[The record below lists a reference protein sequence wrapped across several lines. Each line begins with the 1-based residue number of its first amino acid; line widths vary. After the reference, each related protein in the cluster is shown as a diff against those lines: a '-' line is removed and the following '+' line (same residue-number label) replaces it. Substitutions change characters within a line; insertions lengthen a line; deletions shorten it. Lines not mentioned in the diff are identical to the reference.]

1 MTRTKTHLPK
11 SAKTFLATREG
22 RWCLSDVRCFHR
34 WMAARDLVLADLTG
48 AHVDGFFA
56 HEQQKGLAPSTQ
68 HVRRCQVHKYLYW
81 LSVNGH
87 LRFVVEP
94 PRLRHMRAPLPEVA
108 KRFLARR
115 GHRQHS
121 PAVRNFHDW
130 LHRNR
135 IDLGELTQAHI
146 ETFLRRPIAR
156 DITTPTRKALLKMI
170 APYLLWL
177 NEHGHVRFR
186 IAMTAR
192 KPFPLPVSARDFIDS
207 LRPVLKPTTCAGYLH
222 DLRDFHAWLAASQ
235 LDITRFDRAAAE
247 RWLKSLA
254 DRGLA
259 PCTRNGRIFHV
270 RSYLYRL
277 DEQKA
282 IHADP
287 DDLLRVTDLTKLPA
301 YLPRPFPPEADQELQ
316 KRFLAAGTV
325 YGQALFL
332 MRRSG
337 VRIDELV
344 RLETNCLERD
354 LNDNVF
360 LKVPLGKL
368 DNERL
373 VPLDPQARDVLKT
386 LYELC
391 PHDAELLI
399 SPQLSRDKLKYRLYK
414 TLKEA
419 AAGLDIPGPVVSHR
433 LRHTYATELLNAG
446 LSLVTIMKLLGHR
459 SFRMTM
465 RYAAIA
471 QKTIVEDYN
480 AALGHIAR
488 KYDTQATD
496 PHSSADLNLQRQTID
511 LISSLRKTADSRP
524 EVKPRIDAL
533 IKRLYKISDDITALI
548 QHPQPV

>member
-1 MTRTKTHLPK
+1 MPRTKTYLPRP
-11 SAKTFLATREG
+11 AKTFLATREG
-22 RWCLSDVRCFHR
+22 RWCLPDVRRFHR
-34 WMAARDLVLADLTG
+34 WMGEKSLVLADLTG
-48 AHVDGFFA
+48 AHVDSFFA
-56 HEQQKGLAPSTQ
+56 HEQQKGLAPSTR
-68 HVRRCQVHKYLYW
+68 HARRCRVHKYLYW

-94 PRLRHMRAPLPEVA
+94 PRLRHMRAPLPKVA

-121 PAVRNFHDW
+121 PTVRNFHDW

-135 IDLGELTQAHI
+135 IDLGDLTPAHI
-146 ETFLRRPIAR
+146 EAFLRRPISKDLAMPAR
-156 DITTPTRKALLKMI
+156 KGLLKKI

-177 NEHGHVRFR
+177 NERGHVRFR
-186 IAMTAR
+186 LSITA
-192 KPFPLPVSARDFIDS
+192 KKTFPLPASARDFIDS
-207 LRPVLKPTTCAGYLH
+207 LRPVLKPATCAGYVH
-222 DLRDFHAWLAASQ
+222 DLRDFHAWLAAIG
-235 LDITRFDRAAAE
+235 LDLTRFDRPAAE

-259 PCTRNGRIFHV
+259 ACTRNGRIFHV
-270 RSYLYRL
+270 RSYLCRL
-277 DEQKA
+277 DEQNA

-287 DDLLRVTDLTKLPA
+287 NDLLRVTDLPKIPS
-301 YLPRPFPPEADQELQ
+301 YLPRPFPPEADRELQ
-316 KRFLAAGTV
+316 KRFLAVGTV

-337 VRIDELV
+337 VRIGELV
-344 RLETNCLERD
+344 RLETDCLETD

-373 VPLDPQARDVLKT
+373 VPLDPQARDVLKS
-386 LYELC
+386 LQEQG
-391 PHDAELLI
+391 HQDAEFLI
-399 SPQLSRDKLKYRLYK
+399 SPHLSRDKLKALLSE
-414 TLKEA
+414 TLKQA
-419 AAGLDIPGPVVSHR
+419 ASGLDIPGAIVSHR

-471 QKTIVEDYN
+471 QKTIVDDYN
-480 AALGHIAR
+480 AALQNIAR
-488 KYDTQATD
+488 KYDTQVPAPHATAELD
-496 PHSSADLNLQRQTID
+496 LQRQAID
-511 LISSLRKTADSRP
+511 LISSLRKTADTRP
-524 EVKPRIDAL
+524 DAKPRIDAL

-548 QHPQPV
+548 QTPQPI

>member
-1 MTRTKTHLPK
+1 
-11 SAKTFLATREG
+11 
-22 RWCLSDVRCFHR
+22 
-34 WMAARDLVLADLTG
+34 
-48 AHVDGFFA
+48 
-56 HEQQKGLAPSTQ
+56 
-68 HVRRCQVHKYLYW
+68 VHKYLYW

-108 KRFLARR
+108 KRFLATR

-156 DITTPTRKALLKMI
+156 DITVPTRKALLRMI

-177 NEHGHVRFR
+177 NEHGQVRFR

-207 LRPVLKPTTCAGYLH
+207 LRPVLKPTTCADYLH

-235 LDITRFDRAAAE
+235 LDIKRFDRAAAE

-259 PCTRNGRIFHV
+259 PKTRNGRIFHV

-277 DEQKA
+277 DEQKT

-287 DDLLRVTDLTKLPA
+287 DDLLRVTDLTKLPS

-337 VRIDELV
+337 VRIGELV
-344 RLETNCLERD
+344 RLETDCLERD
-354 LNDNVF
+354 LNDNTF

-373 VPLDPQARDVLKT
+373 VPLDTQARDVLKT
-386 LYELC
+386 LLELC

-399 SPQLSRDKLKYRLYK
+399 TPQLSRDKLKYRLYK
-414 TLKEA
+414 TLKQA
-419 AAGLDIPGPVVSHR
+419 AAGLDIPGPVASHR

-480 AALGHIAR
+480 AALCHIAR

-496 PHSSADLNLQRQTID
+496 PHSSADLDLQRQTID

-524 EVKPRIDAL
+524 EAKPRIDAL

-548 QHPQPV
+548 PHPQPF